1 MYRIYICMKLL
12 QDIPWCYAFSNVSF
26 THLLYFIVSPVQIQ
40 ICNSFDSEEL
50 KHIVSS
56 MHDTWLKLTF
66 QQVSIDFIQCI
77 SVSIYTYICM
87 TFGHVLK
94 LIVEAV
100 FH

>member
-1 MYRIYICMKLL
+1 MLSAMFLLLIYCTLL
-12 QDIPWCYAFSNVSF
+12 FL
-26 THLLYFIVSPVQIQ
+26 HVQIQ

-66 QQVSIDFIQCI
+66 QQVGLDFIQCI

>member
-1 MYRIYICMKLL
+1 MLSAMFLSLIYCTLL
-12 QDIPWCYAFSNVSF
+12 FL
-26 THLLYFIVSPVQIQ
+26 HVQIQ

-66 QQVSIDFIQCI
+66 QQVGVGIDFIQCI

>member
-1 MYRIYICMKLL
+1 
-12 QDIPWCYAFSNVSF
+12 
-26 THLLYFIVSPVQIQ
+26 
-40 ICNSFDSEEL
+40 
-50 KHIVSS
+50 

-66 QQVSIDFIQCI
+66 QQVGVGIDFIQCI

>member
-1 MYRIYICMKLL
+1 MLSVMFLLLIYCTLL
-12 QDIPWCYAFSNVSF
+12 FL
-26 THLLYFIVSPVQIQ
+26 HVQIQ
-40 ICNSFDSEEL
+40 ICDSFDSED
-50 KHIVSS
+50 IVSS

-66 QQVSIDFIQCI
+66 QQVGIDFIQCI

-94 LIVEAV
+94 LIVETV

>member
-1 MYRIYICMKLL
+1 MLSVMFLLLIYRTLL
-12 QDIPWCYAFSNVSF
+12 FL
-26 THLLYFIVSPVQIQ
+26 HVQIQ

-66 QQVSIDFIQCI
+66 QQVGVGIDFIQCI

-87 TFGHVLK
+87 TFGHVN

>member
-1 MYRIYICMKLL
+1 MLSAMFLLLIYCTLL
-12 QDIPWCYAFSNVSF
+12 FLHA
-26 THLLYFIVSPVQIQ
+26 QIQ
-40 ICNSFDSEEL
+40 ICDSFDSEEL
-50 KHIVSS
+50 SHIVSS

-66 QQVSIDFIQCI
+66 QQVGIYFIQCI

-87 TFGHVLK
+87 TFGHVK

>member
-1 MYRIYICMKLL
+1 MLSVMFLLLIYCTLL
-12 QDIPWCYAFSNVSF
+12 FL
-26 THLLYFIVSPVQIQ
+26 HVQIQ
-40 ICNSFDSEEL
+40 ICNSFDSEE
-50 KHIVSS
+50 HIVLS

-66 QQVSIDFIQCI
+66 QQVGVGIDFIQCI

-87 TFGHVLK
+87 TFGHVN

>member
-1 MYRIYICMKLL
+1 MLSAMFLLLIYCTLL
-12 QDIPWCYAFSNVSF
+12 FL
-26 THLLYFIVSPVQIQ
+26 HVQIQ
-40 ICNSFDSEEL
+40 ICNSFDSEE
-50 KHIVSS
+50 HIVLS

-66 QQVSIDFIQCI
+66 QQVGVGIDFIQCI

-87 TFGHVLK
+87 TFGHVN

>member
-1 MYRIYICMKLL
+1 MLSAMFLLLIYCTLL
-12 QDIPWCYAFSNVSF
+12 F
-26 THLLYFIVSPVQIQ
+26 LYVQIQ

-66 QQVSIDFIQCI
+66 QQVGVGIDFIQCI

-87 TFGHVLK
+87 TFGHVN

-100 FH
+100 FHK

>member
-1 MYRIYICMKLL
+1 MLSVMFLLLIYCTLL
-12 QDIPWCYAFSNVSF
+12 FL
-26 THLLYFIVSPVQIQ
+26 HVQIQ

>member
-1 MYRIYICMKLL
+1 MLSVMFLLLIYCTLL
-12 QDIPWCYAFSNVSF
+12 FL
-26 THLLYFIVSPVQIQ
+26 HVQIQ
-40 ICNSFDSEEL
+40 ICDSFDSEEL

-66 QQVSIDFIQCI
+66 QQVGIDFIQCI

-87 TFGHVLK
+87 TFGHVK

>member
-1 MYRIYICMKLL
+1 MLSAMFLLLIYCTLL
-12 QDIPWCYAFSNVSF
+12 FL
-26 THLLYFIVSPVQIQ
+26 HVQIQ

-66 QQVSIDFIQCI
+66 QQVGVGKDFIQCI

>member
-1 MYRIYICMKLL
+1 MLSAMFLLLIYCTLL
-12 QDIPWCYAFSNVSF
+12 FL
-26 THLLYFIVSPVQIQ
+26 HVQIQ

-66 QQVSIDFIQCI
+66 QQVGVGIDFIQCI

>member
-1 MYRIYICMKLL
+1 MLSAMFLLLIYCTLL
-12 QDIPWCYAFSNVSF
+12 F
-26 THLLYFIVSPVQIQ
+26 LYVQIQ

-66 QQVSIDFIQCI
+66 QQVGVGIDFIQCI

-87 TFGHVLK
+87 TFGHVN

>member
-1 MYRIYICMKLL
+1 MYKYKFVIVLTVKNFNILYQVCM
-12 QDIPWCYAFSNVSF
+12 N
-26 THLLYFIVSPVQIQ
+26 
-40 ICNSFDSEEL
+40 
-50 KHIVSS
+50 
-56 MHDTWLKLTF
+56 DTWLKLTF

>member
-1 MYRIYICMKLL
+1 MLSVMFLLLIYCTLL
-12 QDIPWCYAFSNVSF
+12 FL
-26 THLLYFIVSPVQIQ
+26 HVQIQ
-40 ICNSFDSEEL
+40 ICNSFDSEE
-50 KHIVSS
+50 HIVLS